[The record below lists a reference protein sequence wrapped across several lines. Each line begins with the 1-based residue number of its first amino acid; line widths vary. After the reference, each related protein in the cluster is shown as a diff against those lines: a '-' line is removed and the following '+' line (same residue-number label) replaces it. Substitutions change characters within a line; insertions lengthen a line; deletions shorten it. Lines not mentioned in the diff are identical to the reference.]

1 MKKFYII
8 LIAIALIAVTVFV
21 HQRNEHNENAEM
33 KRFAEIIANETDED
47 FEQATLKI
55 IGEIE
60 NDSLFHKMINS
71 NIIPSDDS
79 IASYLNSN
87 YFNNIELYKNYN
99 RTFTLCNN
107 STLIR
112 LNDNDSLVSCDEYF
126 ANIFESYNSYFFEKG
141 LCHIDDPTS
150 DIYYIVIMM
159 FDNYQ
164 TLYME
169 FYKEKIFNKLLLDSD
184 SANIDNFIIP
194 NLKNYSFAIYKN
206 NILHYKL
213 GNYYYPNSFKNFIS
227 QEDGLHRGKEF
238 KHFILNDLDNY
249 KSIVVS
255 IEFER
260 WMKFVAP
267 ISLIFFTL
275 LLAYFLY
282 IFFENS
288 RSNIFKRSFHGKMQ
302 FTVLLVLTFSFI
314 AIGITSFL
322 FLRNNITKKTQIEQY
337 KQANIIRNNLE
348 SNILTENNISN
359 YDFISHLKETFF
371 CDISIY
377 NLDGILINSTLPG
390 VNIGEDVINENAYR
404 TILFDNA
411 GYYLQKESYKDEKYS
426 AYYFPILDIN
436 NKIIAILNVIYFDF
450 QLEYNDNLSDFAF
463 NYLNIII
470 VLLIISSIIVILITR
485 KTLKPLKIIEEQMG
499 KINLEGKNEPIN
511 FRGRDEIGAL
521 VQQYNNMCRQLEIA
535 ANKLARNE
543 RESAWREMARQ
554 VAHEIKNPLTP
565 MRLNIEY
572 LQMLWDRKDPKFEE
586 NLKETLNSL
595 LEQIDT
601 LSQIAT
607 AFSDYAKLPENVSTT
622 FNLAEL
628 IKSTIK
634 LYDVEKNITISL
646 SYNEKADWSLYAD
659 KNNIGRVLGNI
670 IKNATQAIG
679 KKENGRIEVKLSRL
693 GERYN
698 IKIEDNGCGIKDEDK
713 AKIFFPNFTTKSSGM
728 GVGLSVSQD
737 IIQDIGGN
745 ITFESETGKDT
756 VFTIEI
762 PILKNM

>member
-1 MKKFYII
+1 MKRLYII
-8 LIAIALIAVTVFV
+8 LIAIAFIAVTVFV
-21 HQRNEHNENAEM
+21 YQRNENNENAEM
-33 KRFAEIIANETDED
+33 ERFA
-47 FEQATLKI
+47 KI
-55 IGEIE
+55 IENERDEEFEKATEQIIDEIK
-60 NDSLFHKMINS
+60 NDSLFNKMLDSDIV
-71 NIIPSDDS
+71 PSDDS
-79 IASYLNSN
+79 ITVYLNTN
-87 YFNNIELYKNYN
+87 YFNKIELYKNYN
-99 RTFTLCNN
+99 RTFTLCDN

-112 LNDNDSLVSCDEYF
+112 FNDNDSLQSCDEYF
-126 ANIFESYNSYFFEKG
+126 ANIFESYSSYFFENG

-164 TLYME
+164 TLYLE
-169 FYKEKIFNKLLLDSD
+169 FYKEKIYNKLLLDSD
-184 SANIDNFIIP
+184 STNFDNFIIP
-194 NLKNYSFAIYKN
+194 NLKNYSFAIYNN

-238 KHFILNDLDNY
+238 KHFILNDLDNN
-249 KSIVVS
+249 KSIIVS
-255 IEFER
+255 IESER

-267 ISLIFFTL
+267 ISIIFFTL
-275 LLAYFLY
+275 LLAYFFY
-282 IFFENS
+282 IFFETS
-288 RSNIFKRSFHGKMQ
+288 RSNMFKLSFHTKMQ

-348 SNILTENNISN
+348 SNILAENNISN
-359 YDFISHLKETFF
+359 HDIIYSLKETFF

-377 NLDGILINSTLPG
+377 DLDGILINSTLPG
-390 VNIGEDVINENAYR
+390 ANIDEDILNENAYK

-426 AYYFPILDIN
+426 SYYFPILDKN
-436 NKIIAILNVIYFDF
+436 NKLIAILNVIYFDF
-450 QLEYNDNLSDFAF
+450 QQEYNDNLSDFAL

-470 VLLIISSIIVILITR
+470 VLLVISSIIVILITR
-485 KTLKPLKIIEEQMG
+485 KTLKPLKIIENQMR
-499 KINLEGKNEPIN
+499 KISLEGINEPIN
-511 FRGRDEIGAL
+511 FKGRDENGAL
-521 VQQYNNMCRQLEIA
+521 VKQYNNMCRQLEIA

-572 LQMLWDRKDPKFEE
+572 LQILWDRKDAKFEE
-586 NLKETLNSL
+586 NFKETLKCL

-601 LSQIAT
+601 LSKIAT
-607 AFSDYAKLPENVSTT
+607 AFSDYAKLPENTPTS
-622 FNLAEL
+622 FDLAEL
-628 IKSTIK
+628 LKSTIK

-646 SYNEKADWSLYAD
+646 SYNEKDAWTLYAD
-659 KNNIGRVLGNI
+659 KNNLSRVFGNI
-670 IKNATQAIG
+670 IENAIQAISSEQGLIKVILSKLG
-679 KKENGRIEVKLSRL
+679 KK
-693 GERYN
+693 YQ
-698 IKIEDNGCGIKDEDK
+698 IKISDNGCGIKDDDK
-713 AKIFFPNFTTKSSGM
+713 NKVFFPNFTTKSSGM

-737 IIQDIGGN
+737 IVQRMGGS
-745 ITFESETGKDT
+745 ITFESEVGKGT
-756 VFTIEI
+756 VFIIDI
-762 PILKNM
+762 PILKEI